1 MAVEIDDREPR
12 TEIVRGRRMYGARW
26 ARTAE
31 LGTKALARRIVL
43 DVEYKYG
50 LTHAP
55 LDPDRPF
62 GIAAWVYRT
71 PSGDCIDFEVYGM
84 TDSLLRDP
92 QWSGQLRADLGH
104 LVAQY
109 NWVNRE
115 RPKDQRFGG
124 GAVYL
129 CTEAEERAR
138 DGRSGHVRVYRRWL
152 GWLGR
157 CFRPYLPVA
166 CD

>member
-1 MAVEIDDREPR
+1 MSVEIEYREPK
-12 TEIVRGRRMYGARW
+12 TEIVRGRRRYGARW

-31 LGTKALARRIVL
+31 LDTVALARRIVM
-43 DVEYKYG
+43 DVEREYG

-55 LDPDRPF
+55 LDAERPF

-84 TDSLLRDP
+84 TTDLVRDP
-92 QWSGQLRADLGH
+92 LWSERLRVDVMH
-104 LVAQY
+104 LVSRY
-109 NWVNRE
+109 NWANPAAPEDR
-115 RPKDQRFGG
+115 RFGG

-138 DGRSGHVRVYRRWL
+138 GGRSGHVRVYRRWL

-157 CFRPYLPVA
+157 RFRPYLPVA

>member
-1 MAVEIDDREPR
+1 MAVAIEQREPK
-12 TEIVRGRRMYGARW
+12 TGIVRGRRVYGARW
-26 ARTAE
+26 ARTAA

-43 DVEYKYG
+43 DIEREYG

-55 LDPDRPF
+55 LDVERPF

-84 TDSLLRDP
+84 TNDLVRDP
-92 QWSGQLRADLGH
+92 VRAERLRADLMH
-104 LVAQY
+104 MVSRY
-109 NWVNRE
+109 NWANPAHPEDR
-115 RPKDQRFGG
+115 RFGG

-129 CTEAEERAR
+129 CTEVEERAR

-157 CFRPYLPVA
+157 RFRPYLPVA